1 MGSVTIRDTVE
12 KVGECS
18 ISTVEYVF
26 EEYSDFVAWKDHQSK
41 QLKDS
46 LIDIFGGIGEVE
58 DALQREEQQADIV
71 DISVGKKKTEPTK
84 H

>member
-1 MGSVTIRDTVE
+1 MGTIRITETSRTGDL
-12 KVGECS
+12 S
-18 ISTVEYVF
+18 STVEYEF
-26 EEYSDFVAWKDHQSK
+26 SDFQDYISWRNLQSK

-46 LIDIFGGIGEVE
+46 LMDIFGGLGDVAEG
-58 DALQREEQQADIV
+58 EQQAEIV

>member
-1 MGSVTIRDTVE
+1 MGAIKITETSQSQ
-12 KVGECS
+12 GLS
-18 ISTVEYVF
+18 STVEYEF
-26 EEYSDFVAWKDHQSK
+26 SDFQDYISWCNLQSK

-46 LIDIFGGIGEVE
+46 LMDIFGGVGDVE
-58 DALQREEQQADIV
+58 DALQRGEQQAEIV

>member
-1 MGSVTIRDTVE
+1 MGSIKITETSQSQ
-12 KVGECS
+12 GLS
-18 ISTVEYVF
+18 STVEYEF
-26 EEYSDFVAWKDHQSK
+26 SDFQDYISWRNLQSK

-46 LIDIFGGIGEVE
+46 LMDIFGGLGEIPG
-58 DALQREEQQADIV
+58 EEAQAEIV

>member
-1 MGSVTIRDTVE
+1 MGSIKITETSRT
-12 KVGECS
+12 GELS
-18 ISTVEYVF
+18 STFEYEF
-26 EEYSDFVAWKDHQSK
+26 SDFQDYISWRNLQSK

-46 LIDIFGGIGEVE
+46 LMDIFSGLGEIPG
-58 DALQREEQQADIV
+58 EEAQAEIV

>member
-1 MGSVTIRDTVE
+1 MASVTIRDTVE

-26 EEYSDFVAWKDHQSK
+26 EEYSDFIAWKDLQSK

-46 LIDIFGGIGEVE
+46 LMDIFGGLGE
-58 DALQREEQQADIV
+58 LPGEETQADIV

>member
-26 EEYSDFVAWKDHQSK
+26 EEYSDFVTWKDHQGK

-46 LIDIFGGIGEVE
+46 LIGIFGGVGGIE
-58 DALQREEQQADIV
+58 DALQRGEQQADIV

>member
-1 MGSVTIRDTVE
+1 MGKIRITE
-12 KVGECS
+12 TSRTGELS
-18 ISTVEYVF
+18 STVEYEF
-26 EEYSDFVAWKDHQSK
+26 SDFQDYISWRNLQSK

-46 LIDIFGGIGEVE
+46 LMDIFGGLGEVE

>member
-1 MGSVTIRDTVE
+1 MGAVRITETSKDGNISSTI
-12 KVGECS
+12 
-18 ISTVEYVF
+18 EYEF
-26 EEYSDFVAWKDHQSK
+26 SDFQDYISWRNLQSK

-46 LIDIFGGIGEVE
+46 LMDIFGGLGDVAEG
-58 DALQREEQQADIV
+58 EQQAEIV

>member
-1 MGSVTIRDTVE
+1 MGSIKITETSRT
-12 KVGECS
+12 GELS
-18 ISTVEYVF
+18 STVEYEF
-26 EEYSDFVAWKDHQSK
+26 SDFQDYISWRNLQSK

-46 LIDIFGGIGEVE
+46 LMDIFGGIGELPGE
-58 DALQREEQQADIV
+58 DTKAEIV